1 MATSA
6 SIRYDAMGQMTHAPD
21 HTADS
26 HADSASEGAASSAP
40 WRDLIWLALLRLGV
54 SAGVGLY
61 GVVALSDDDYARV
74 TIAQSFAARPRLDPS
89 GSSWLPFPFWVMGGV
104 MKLLDSSLDV
114 ARTITALEAVAATW
128 ILFAAGRRWGFSE
141 KRALV
146 FAALA
151 TVTPSVALLGSV
163 TVPELPT
170 AALALFAV
178 AAATAPPRPTTADRA
193 PLLAGAAIFGAT
205 LSRYEAWPVAV
216 AISVILW
223 KRRGGE
229 RPWKRAAWAALPLL
243 GPAFWIVHNRVAHGD
258 AIAFVRRVS
267 NYRAALGQGA
277 SSAPFTYLLGLIAGS
292 PAVMLALSLLVVAA
306 LRSSD
311 RAASVANLARFR
323 AWAYTAALLL
333 VFLLAGQLAGGAPT
347 HHPERALLLVW
358 LFALFAVVDLA
369 QFVRPRA
376 WLAVPV
382 LLLLALDYRS
392 TFGDGGV
399 RRDMEE
405 RAGQQL
411 RALVPRGERVYAAT
425 TDYGY
430 FAIMAAFGRPHDVV
444 VDSQDPR
451 VKRTTLLRDP
461 WNAVVRM
468 RAENASWLVAP
479 SSVVFPLALQ
489 ERMRDGPLVIYE
501 LKQRP

>member
-1 MATSA
+1 
-6 SIRYDAMGQMTHAPD
+6 MGQMTHAPD
-21 HTADS
+21 QTADS
-26 HADSASEGAASSAP
+26 NADSASEGAASSAAAP
-40 WRDLIWLALLRLGV
+40 WRDLIWLALLRLAV

-74 TIAQSFAARPRLDPS
+74 TIAQRFAASPRLDPS
-89 GSSWLPFPFWVMGGV
+89 GTSWLPFPFWVMGGV
-104 MKLLDSSLDV
+104 MKLLDSSLDM
-114 ARTITALEAVAATW
+114 ARTVTALEAVAATW
-128 ILFAAGRRWGFSE
+128 ILFFAARRWGFSE

-146 FAALA
+146 FAVLA
-151 TVTPSVALLGSV
+151 TVTPQVALLGSV

-170 AALALFAV
+170 AALALFAIATV
-178 AAATAPPRPTTADRA
+178 TAPPRPTTADRA
-193 PLLAGAAIFGAT
+193 PLLAGAAMLGAT
-205 LSRYEAWPVAV
+205 LSRYEAWPI
-216 AISVILW
+216 AIAASVILW
-223 KRRGGE
+223 KRQSGE

-243 GPAFWIVHNRVAHGD
+243 GPAFWIAHNRVAHGD

-267 NYRAALGQGA
+267 SYRAALGQA
-277 SSAPFTYLLGLIAGS
+277 TSSAPFTYLLGLVAGS
-292 PAVMLALSLLVVAA
+292 PAVMLALTLLVLAA
-306 LRSSD
+306 LRSPD
-311 RAASVANLARFR
+311 RAASIANLRRFR
-323 AWAYTAALLL
+323 AWAYTAASLV
-333 VFLLAGQLAGGAPT
+333 VFLLAAQVAGGAPT

-358 LFALFAVVDLA
+358 LLALFVVVDLA
-369 QFVRPRA
+369 MFVRPRA

-382 LLLLALDYRS
+382 VLLLGLDYRT
-392 TFGDGGV
+392 TFGDSGI
-399 RRDMEE
+399 RREMEE

-425 TDYGY
+425 GDYGY

-451 VKRTTLLRDP
+451 VKSTTLLRDP

-501 LKQRP
+501 LGLIR